1 MSIPVILNTA
11 FGLEAVVARE
21 VQALG
26 YGPTT
31 VSDGKIE
38 LAAELS
44 AIPRLNLFLRAADRV
59 RIRIARFMAFDFG
72 ELFDQTFETPW
83 EEWIGPRD
91 AFPVTG
97 KSIKSQLHSI
107 PDCQRIVKKAI
118 VERLRKAHGVETL
131 PEEGASFSVEVAV
144 HKDEVTLSLDTSGSG
159 LNKRGYRKGI
169 GPAPLRE
176 SLAAGMVLLSYWN
189 RDRPFHDPFCGS
201 GTIAIEA
208 AMIGRNIAP
217 GLNREFAAERWKRIP
232 TDAWKQARE
241 EARSLILPSGFER
254 PFIAS
259 DIDRRALGLVR
270 QHADLAGV
278 GKDIHIQQLDATELK
293 TSRKYG
299 CIITN
304 PPYGERMGDDGE
316 DGDSRDIE
324 GLYRKF
330 GQAIDDWDT
339 WSTYV
344 LTTHPGLERLWNRP
358 ATRRR
363 KLFNAQLTCTY
374 YQFVGPRP
382 PVIKCES
389 QVEEK

>member
-1 MSIPVILNTA
+1 MSTIPIILNTA

-31 VSDGKIE
+31 VTDGKIE
-38 LAAELS
+38 FSAEPN
-44 AIPRLNLFLRAADRV
+44 AIPRLNLFLRSADRV
-59 RIRIARFMAFDFG
+59 RIRVARFMAYDFG
-72 ELFDQTFETPW
+72 ELFDQTFEAPW
-83 EEWIGPRD
+83 EEWIGPND
-91 AFPVTG
+91 LFNVTG
-97 KSIKSQLHSI
+97 KSVKSQLHSI
-107 PDCQRIVKKAI
+107 PDCQRIVKKSI
-118 VERLRKAHGVETL
+118 VERLRKAHGVTTL
-131 PEEGASFSVEVAV
+131 PEDGAPCPVEVAI
-144 HKDEVTLSLDTSGSG
+144 HKDEVTLSVDTSGSG

-169 GPAPLRE
+169 GLAPLRE
-176 SLAAGMVLLSYWN
+176 TLAAGLVLLSYWN

-208 AMIGRNIAP
+208 AMIGRNMAP
-217 GLNREFAAERWKRIP
+217 GLHREFAAERWPRIP
-232 TDAWKQARE
+232 ATAWT
-241 EARSLILPSGFER
+241 EARKEAKDLILPPGFER

-270 QHADLAGV
+270 QHAELAGV
-278 GKDIHIQQLDATELK
+278 EKDIHVQQLDATELK

-304 PPYGERMGDDGE
+304 PPYGERLD
-316 DGDSRDIE
+316 E
-324 GLYRKF
+324 GVDVESLYRGF
-330 GQAIDDWDT
+330 GNAIADWET

-344 LTTHPGLERLWNRP
+344 LTTHPFLERLWQRK
-358 ATRRR
+358 AMRRR

-382 PVIKCES
+382 PKTNSEP
-389 QVEEK
+389 EPD

>member
-1 MSIPVILNTA
+1 MPVPLIVNTA

-38 LAAELS
+38 FAADLM
-44 AIPRLNLFLRAADRV
+44 AVPRLNLFLRAADRV
-59 RIRIARFMAFDFG
+59 RIRVARFMALDFG
-72 ELFDQTFETPW
+72 ELFDQTFEIPW

-118 VERLRKAHGVETL
+118 VERLFKSHGVSAL
-131 PEEGASFSVEVAV
+131 PEDGANCPVEVAI

-159 LNKRGYRKGI
+159 LNKRGYRQGI

-176 SLAAGMVLLSYWN
+176 TLAAGLVLLSYWN
-189 RDRPFHDPFCGS
+189 RERPFHDPFCGS

-208 AMIGRNIAP
+208 AMIGRNMAP
-217 GLNREFAAERWKRIP
+217 GLNREFASERWPLIP
-232 TDAWKQARE
+232 ASAWREARE
-241 EARSLILPSGFER
+241 EAKSLILPAGFER

-259 DIDRRALGLVR
+259 DIDRRALGLAR
-270 QHADLAGV
+270 QHAEAAGV
-278 GKDIHIQQLDATELK
+278 AGDIHIQQLDATEIK
-293 TSRKYG
+293 SSRKYG
-299 CIITN
+299 CIISN
-304 PPYGERMGDDGE
+304 PPYGERMGE
-316 DGDSRDIE
+316 DRDIE
-324 GLYRKF
+324 GLYRGF
-330 GQAIDDWDT
+330 GRSIANWDT
-339 WSTYV
+339 WSVYM
-344 LTTHPGLERLWNRP
+344 LTTHPALERLWNRP

-363 KLFNAQLTCTY
+363 KLFNAQLACTY
-374 YQFVGPRP
+374 YQFIGPP
-382 PVIKCES
+382 PPRRDEES
-389 QVEEK
+389 E

>member
-1 MSIPVILNTA
+1 
-11 FGLEAVVARE
+11 VA
-21 VQALG
+21 
-26 YGPTT
+26 
-31 VSDGKIE
+31 I
-38 LAAELS
+38 
-44 AIPRLNLFLRAADRV
+44 
-59 RIRIARFMAFDFG
+59 
-72 ELFDQTFETPW
+72 
-83 EEWIGPRD
+83 
-91 AFPVTG
+91 
-97 KSIKSQLHSI
+97 
-107 PDCQRIVKKAI
+107 
-118 VERLRKAHGVETL
+118 
-131 PEEGASFSVEVAV
+131 

-176 SLAAGMVLLSYWN
+176 TLAAGMVLLSYWN

-217 GLNREFAAERWKRIP
+217 GLNREFAAERWPRLP
-232 TDAWKQARE
+232 AAAWGAARE
-241 EARSLILPSGFER
+241 EAKSLILPEGFER

-259 DIDRRALGLVR
+259 DIDRRALGLAR
-270 QHADLAGV
+270 QHAELAGV
-278 GKDIHIQQLDATELK
+278 AKDIHIQQLDATEIS

-304 PPYGERMGDDGE
+304 PPYGERMGE
-316 DGDSRDIE
+316 DRDIE

-330 GQAIDDWDT
+330 GRAIGDWDT

-344 LTTHPGLERLWNRP
+344 LTTHPGLERLWNRS

-363 KLFNAQLTCTY
+363 KLFNAQLPCTY

-382 PVIKCES
+382 PSRE
-389 QVEEK
+389 QGERDGDDVETVM